1 MMPQSVAENVLYVL
15 ERERRATGVD
25 EWDESD
31 PRCLLYNDAC
41 EALGETAA
49 YKVLGEVGEPDRLVR
64 LDDVLS
70 ILVEVGQ
77 PAAASILEEK
87 LAR

>member
-1 MMPQSVAENVLYVL
+1 
-15 ERERRATGVD
+15 
-25 EWDESD
+25 
-31 PRCLLYNDAC
+31 
-41 EALGETAA
+41 
-49 YKVLGEVGEPDRLVR
+49 VLGEVGEPDRLVR